1 MHQSTGSQCKD
12 LRKQHLRELT
22 FQMEDLHLWGNNMS
36 HICVPLSVAVTP
48 LAKRSGLVRKRLFA
62 KWTNDALST
71 AIKAIKSGKRIFFV
85 AL

>member
-1 MHQSTGSQCKD
+1 M
-12 LRKQHLRELT
+12 
-22 FQMEDLHLWGNNMS
+22 
-36 HICVPLSVAVTP
+36 PLSVAVTP